1 MVQVTRTRCRFAA
14 AFTVVLGAAA
24 ISACAS
30 RPVVPTNDPQWAE
43 MTVRA
48 TGRGAYPATASG
60 PQARLMAQRAAR
72 ADAYRQLTEQVYGLE
87 VSADTLVRDA
97 VLADDRIETDV
108 EGFIR
113 GARVVATRN
122 RPGLEIVE
130 LDMELD
136 LGQDFLRLVLR

>member
-1 MVQVTRTRCRFAA
+1 MVKVIRTRWGFAA
-14 AFTVVLGAAA
+14 AVVVLAAA
-24 ISACAS
+24 GVSACAS
-30 RPVVPTNDPQWAE
+30 RLVPTNNPQWAE

-48 TGRGAYPATASG
+48 TGRGAYPVTASG

-72 ADAYRQLTEQVYGLE
+72 ADGYRQLTEQVYGLE
-87 VSADTLVRDA
+87 VSAGTLVRDA
-97 VLADDRIETDV
+97 VLADDRIETEV

-122 RPGLEIVE
+122 RPNLEIVE

>member
-1 MVQVTRTRCRFAA
+1 MIQVTRTRWGFAA
-14 AFTVVLGAAA
+14 AFVAVLGAAG

-30 RPVVPTNDPQWAE
+30 RPLVPTNNPQWAE

-48 TGRGAYPATASG
+48 TGRGAYPTTASG

-87 VSADTLVRDA
+87 VRAGTLVRDA

-108 EGFIR
+108 GGFIR

-122 RPGLEIVE
+122 RPNLEIVE
-130 LDMELD
+130 MDMELD